1 MGKIQP
7 RNILNLLSHFRFCDG
22 LSKKMIRWA
31 EYLIIVSVCFS
42 SFTGCQLSGFD
53 HSEQETAGEE
63 RSETSR
69 PPSLT
74 LDNFLTESG
83 RLDLA
88 KLQEYNPECYAWL
101 DIPDTEMSFPLMQP
115 AEDLSWYLSHD
126 FFGNADE
133 DGCIYTE
140 YYNGKDFGDPNT
152 VIYGRN
158 AEGRF
163 GGLHQYQDRDFFDS
177 HSEILIYTGDAV
189 LEYRVFA
196 AYPFDDRHLLMNW
209 DFWNPDVFSVYLSG
223 VLSQRKM
230 DVFLNPDA
238 EVSEEDRIITLS
250 TGVDGE
256 PQKRYLVQA
265 VLVLQE
271 GVSEQE

>member
-88 KLQEYNPECYAWL
+88 KLQEYNPEC
-101 DIPDTEMSFPLMQP
+101 
-115 AEDLSWYLSHD
+115 
-126 FFGNADE
+126 
-133 DGCIYTE
+133 
-140 YYNGKDFGDPNT
+140 
-152 VIYGRN
+152 
-158 AEGRF
+158 
-163 GGLHQYQDRDFFDS
+163 
-177 HSEILIYTGDAV
+177 
-189 LEYRVFA
+189 
-196 AYPFDDRHLLMNW
+196 
-209 DFWNPDVFSVYLSG
+209 
-223 VLSQRKM
+223 
-230 DVFLNPDA
+230 
-238 EVSEEDRIITLS
+238 
-250 TGVDGE
+250 
-256 PQKRYLVQA
+256 
-265 VLVLQE
+265 
-271 GVSEQE
+271 